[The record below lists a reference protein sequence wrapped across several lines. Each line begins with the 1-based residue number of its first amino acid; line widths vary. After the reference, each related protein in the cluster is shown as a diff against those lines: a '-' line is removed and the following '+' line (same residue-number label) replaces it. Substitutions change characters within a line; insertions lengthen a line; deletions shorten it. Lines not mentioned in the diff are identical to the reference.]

1 MGQTSVENRKLGS
14 KLVVLLLVVGFIGFA
29 WQAIRPLLFNGNMY
43 DFNSYYI
50 SAYAT
55 QNGLDPYDYDTLQ
68 SLAKAL
74 GDPKVTVYRYPPFST
89 LLFLPLSFLPYP
101 AAVLLWRIFNLT
113 LIVFAVWLIWKTLAL
128 PRDAET
134 ALVIGA
140 ILFTF
145 DPLPYNLAI
154 GQINGLILLLLT
166 GVAWAWTRQRQVLAG
181 VLLAFAASIKIA
193 PGVLF
198 LYFLWKRGFKL
209 VAAGVSTA
217 IVFALIAFFALGAQ
231 TTRTFIAVL
240 TAFAQEDNAWIANQ
254 SWRGFLARLFV
265 GDEYIHALYPAATL
279 ERVLYYAGVFVIV
292 ALTALILYRSRNA
305 ELFHIE
311 FALVLIAFSLVSPT
325 SWVHH
330 FVWLLYPLIALAFA
344 CLGRRHLATIAL
356 FAIGYALIAFPLD
369 YRSAELFG
377 WPQALWISTKFYGL
391 IILYAV
397 NAWLLLAAPHSA
409 STPAASPKGAT
420 GNGSRLA

>member
-1 MGQTSVENRKLGS
+1 
-14 KLVVLLLVVGFIGFA
+14 LVVLLLVVGSIGFI
-29 WQAIRPLLFNGNMY
+29 WQVIRPLVFNGDMY

-55 QNGLDPYDYDTLQ
+55 QKGLDPYDFDTLQ
-68 SLAKAL
+68 SLAKKL

-101 AAVLLWRIFNLT
+101 TAALLWRILNLT
-113 LIVFAVWLIWKTLAL
+113 FVALALWLIWRTLAL

-134 ALVIGA
+134 ALVIGT
-140 ILFTF
+140 IIFTF

-154 GQINGLILLLLT
+154 GQINGLILLLFT

-181 VLLAFAASIKIA
+181 VLLGFAASIKIA

-209 VAAGVSTA
+209 VAAGISTA
-217 IVFALIAFFALGAQ
+217 IALAVIAFLVLGEQ
-231 TTRTFIAVL
+231 TTRKFIAVL

-254 SWRGFLARLFV
+254 SWRGFLSRLFV
-265 GDEYIHALYPAATL
+265 GDDYVHALYPAATL
-279 ERVLYYAGVFVIV
+279 ERTLYYAGVCIIV
-292 ALTALILYRSRNA
+292 ALTALILYRSREA
-305 ELFHIE
+305 GLFHLE

-344 CLGRRHLATIAL
+344 CLGRKHLAPIVL
-356 FAIGYALIAFPLD
+356 IAIGYALLAFPLD
-369 YRSAELFG
+369 YRSVELIG

-397 NAWLLLAAPHSA
+397 NAWLLLSARDNGSVAALTTTTTA
-409 STPAASPKGAT
+409 
-420 GNGSRLA
+420 GNGTRMA